1 MTRAAFSDF
10 KHTPGG
16 ICKLLIYFITPL
28 LLVSSVNRD
37 ILASDIQLSKRQL
50 FDYATH
56 LYKDRQYYRA
66 ITEYKRLIFFF
77 PRDELAETAVMQI
90 GRSYLAGSRTENA
103 IDHWETQLN
112 RSELQADRL
121 ERMRIL
127 LGISLLD
134 LNQTAIF
141 SFRKRNVSKAVGI
154 FNKLEDT
161 DLFAPSIRRFV
172 TAWEKRNIDKKSPWL
187 AGTLSAVV
195 PGAGSYYTGRYMEG
209 TYAFFL
215 TALFYLATM
224 DAVNNDN
231 DESGAVFG
239 LLTIG
244 FYGGSIY
251 TAVNGAHKLNDRRE
265 SDELLRLRQKHGIWF
280 IPATDGYPGR
290 F

>member
-1 MTRAAFSDF
+1 MTRAAFSDVT
-10 KHTPGG
+10 KTPGG

-28 LLVSSVNRD
+28 LLVSSIHRD
-37 ILASDIQLSKRQL
+37 ILAADIQLSKQQQ
-50 FDYATH
+50 FNYATH
-56 LYKDRQYYRA
+56 LYKSREYYRA

-77 PRDELAETAVMQI
+77 PEDELAETALMQI
-90 GRSYLAGSRTENA
+90 GRSYLAGSQIENA
-103 IDHWETQLN
+103 IDHWELQLQ
-112 RSELQADRL
+112 RSELEADRL

-134 LNQTAIF
+134 LKQTAIF
-141 SFRKRNVSKAVGI
+141 SFREQNIGKAIEI
-154 FNKLEDT
+154 FKELDDT
-161 DLFAPSIRRFV
+161 DPYAPAIQRFIA
-172 TAWEKRNIDKKSPWL
+172 AWDNRTIDKKSPWL
-187 AGTLSAVV
+187 AGSLSAII

-224 DAVNNDN
+224 DAVSNDAK
-231 DESGAVFG
+231 ESGAVFG

-251 TAVNGAHKLNDRRE
+251 TAVNGAHKLNDKRE

-280 IPATDGYPGR
+280 IPATDKYPGR